1 MVVPVLPNG
10 NVLLDVLL
18 LPIGAR
24 RLVLPLAPVP
34 LRGDG
39 ADTGT
44 ATGQTG
50 TAPVVT
56 GHAIT
61 ATVLPGSI
69 GRLGV
74 GGRLLNDTGRLPFL
88 LVLLTL
94 CLPTAHVGTDTAGN
108 GMHTATV
115 VLDANGPLLSGESQ
129 IMVAGTNG
137 AVIRTGRTG
146 TRQGRSPRAD
156 LPPEIPLRVVTSPL
170 RGVQ

>member
-74 GGRLLNDTGRLPFL
+74 GGRLLYDTGRLLL

-156 LPPEIPLRVVTSPL
+156 LPPETPLRVVTYPL
-170 RGVQ
+170 KGVQ